1 MPFATSDFLFNNPL
15 TFYTTK
21 IGFKMDQYYPPPMD
35 AWSKM
40 KLGWANVI
48 TLSQL
53 LPDLIL
59 PHSLEP
65 SCQSNV
71 IYKITA
77 NFPSGEY
84 LLLENRQK
92 MCLYDSQMGG
102 SYSGGLAIYH
112 IDENQPSFYSQG
124 YPGQSGWPGNGNHYK
139 VALIQADNTFELEK
153 LLNRGNYVDLF
164 HDGAMLGPSTSIS
177 SGPFPNSD
185 SYAYG
190 RGVKKTGV
198 TISNIVTSGHD
209 ISFVFTVVTPNP
221 TSKPTLKKPTRKPSR
236 APSLRRSK
244 KPTKKPTSKP
254 SPRKPS
260 RKPTMPKPT
269 KKPTRKPSLRPSK
282 SRRPS

>member
-1 MPFATSDFLFNNPL
+1 MSINIDLISQFLILMLPP
-15 TFYTTK
+15 
-21 IGFKMDQYYPPPMD
+21 GFKMDQYYPPPMD

-40 KLGWANVI
+40 TLGWVTTTVI
-48 TLSQL
+48 S
-53 LPDLIL
+53 
-59 PHSLEP
+59 P
-65 SCQSNV
+65 SEVPYVLGPQCQSNV

-84 LLLENRQK
+84 LLVENRQK
-92 MCLYDSQMGG
+92 VCLYDSQMGG
-102 SYSGGLAIYH
+102 PYSGGLAIYH

-164 HDGAMLGPSTSIS
+164 HDGAMLGPSTSMS
-177 SGPFPNSD
+177 LGSYLNSD

-244 KPTKKPTSKP
+244 KPTKKPTPKP

-269 KKPTRKPSLRPSK
+269 KKPTRKPSFRPSK
-282 SRRPS
+282 YVSRRPSS